1 MSVCVHMHAYACV
14 SMHVLSRSFVYDSL
28 QPNGLYSPPGSS
40 LSMEFF
46 KQEYW
51 NMLPFPTPG
60 DLPHPGA
67 RKWNPEL
74 CLPRWCL

>member
-1 MSVCVHMHAYACV
+1 MRVCVHTHAYACV
-14 SMHVLSRSFVYDSL
+14 SRHVLSCPIVYDSL
-28 QPNGLYSPPGSS
+28 QPNGLYNPQGSS

-51 NMLPFPTPG
+51 NMLPFPIPG
-60 DLPHPGA
+60 DLPHPVA

-74 CLPRWCL
+74 CLSRWC